1 MVKVDRLERKG
12 RHSHYTEIFITSVD
26 LSLFAISVVEKI
38 NICQR
43 LKAKTLP
50 LSLKS
55 PLILSSGK
63 VQGMSVIFLK

>member
-26 LSLFAISVVEKI
+26 LSLFAHF
-38 NICQR
+38 CQR